1 MYYFDKQPFYVSNG
15 EYAVFVRVDEYCAG
29 SSNLYKGAF
38 SNMDFCKTELLSTN
52 DIPF

>member
-29 SSNLYKGAF
+29 SSNNNSGVIA
-38 SNMDFCKTELLSTN
+38 NIDFCKAELFRT
-52 DIPF
+52 IK